1 MEIKRDSYLEQLI
14 SYRFDG
20 LVKVI
25 TGIRRC
31 GKSYLLKNIYRE
43 YLLENGVKEERI
55 ITIELDL
62 AKDIKYRNP
71 LILSSYVREKV
82 ERAKMSIIFSLMKF
96 KCLMRWLI
104 HIIQMVRKLLFTM
117 H

>member
-1 MEIKRDSYLEQLI
+1 MEIKRDSYLQQLI

-31 GKSYLLKNIYRE
+31 GKSYLLRNIYKE
-43 YLLENGVKEERI
+43 YLLQDGVKEEQI
-55 ITIELDL
+55 IVIELDL

-71 LILSSYVREKV
+71 LILSQYVREIV
-82 ERAKMSIIFSLMKF
+82 EKSKEEF
-96 KCLMRWLI
+96 
-104 HIIQMVRKLLFTM
+104 
-117 H
+117 